1 MNTIKENSKAAFN
14 QQAATYD
21 KDIKGQHARSLY
33 PVLLEKLSHIP
44 FQSALD
50 LGCGTG
56 EMLKLILQKD
66 PHKELCGIDLSEEML
81 AVAKSKLPE
90 QVKLLLGDS
99 EALPFP
105 DNAFDVV
112 YCNDSFHHYP
122 APKDVL
128 REINRVLKPGGTFL
142 MGDCWQPFVG
152 RGEMAL
158 VVEGAS
164 AAESWESLSVEEH
177 VALYVGQGMPEMAA
191 IKAVAADRGLPK
203 SEVYARVKVKEE
215 KADG

>member
-1 MNTIKENSKAAFN
+1 MNTAKENSKAAFN

-56 EMLKLILQKD
+56 EMLKLILQED
-66 PHKELCGIDLSEEML
+66 VGKELYGIDLSEKML
-81 AVAKSKLPE
+81 HVAKSKLPE

-105 DNAFDVV
+105 DNTFDVV

-122 APKDVL
+122 APMNVL
-128 REINRVLKPGGTFL
+128 REVHRVLKPGGTFL
-142 MGDCWQPFVG
+142 MGDCWQPISICATAK
-152 RGEMAL
+152 RGMSRFTPKQKLFLCFQNIFAM
-158 VVEGAS
+158 
-164 AAESWESLSVEEH
+164 
-177 VALYVGQGMPEMAA
+177 Y
-191 IKAVAADRGLPK
+191 RGSRL
-203 SEVYARVKVKEE
+203 EILRVLLWAKN
-215 KADG
+215 D

>member
-21 KDIKGQHARSLY
+21 NDIKGRHARSLY

-56 EMLKLILQKD
+56 EILKLILQED
-66 PHKELCGIDLSEEML
+66 IGKELYGIDLSEQML
-81 AVAKSKLPE
+81 YVAKSKLPE

-105 DNAFDVV
+105 DNTFDVV

-122 APKDVL
+122 APMKVL
-128 REINRVLKPGGTFL
+128 REVYRVLKPGGTFL
-142 MGDCWQPFVG
+142 MGDCWQPLVG
-152 RGEMAL
+152 RIIMNFYMRHSK
-158 VVEGAS
+158 EGDVKIYS
-164 AAESWESLSVEEH
+164 EAEIVSMLSEYFRNVSWEQIGNT
-177 VALYVGQGMPEMAA
+177 ACIAMG
-191 IKAVAADRGLPK
+191 KK
-203 SEVYARVKVKEE
+203 
-215 KADG
+215 

>member
-1 MNTIKENSKAAFN
+1 MNTAKENSKAAFN

-56 EMLKLILQKD
+56 EMLKLILQED
-66 PHKELCGIDLSEEML
+66 VGKELYGIDLSEKML
-81 AVAKSKLPE
+81 HVAKSKLPE

-105 DNAFDVV
+105 DNTFDVV

-122 APKDVL
+122 APMNVL
-128 REINRVLKPGGTFL
+128 REVHRVLKPGGTFL
-142 MGDCWQPFVG
+142 MGHSK
-152 RGEMAL
+152 
-158 VVEGAS
+158 EGDVKIYS
-164 AAESWESLSVEEH
+164 EAEIVSMLSKYFRNVSWEQIGNT
-177 VALYVGQGMPEMAA
+177 ACIAMG
-191 IKAVAADRGLPK
+191 
-203 SEVYARVKVKEE
+203 E
-215 KADG
+215 K

>member
-1 MNTIKENSKAAFN
+1 MNTVKENSKAAFN

-90 QVKLLLGDS
+90 QVKLLLVT
-99 EALPFP
+99 AR
-105 DNAFDVV
+105 
-112 YCNDSFHHYP
+112 H
-122 APKDVL
+122 
-128 REINRVLKPGGTFL
+128 
-142 MGDCWQPFVG
+142 
-152 RGEMAL
+152 
-158 VVEGAS
+158 
-164 AAESWESLSVEEH
+164 SLSRTTPLMLCTATTLFIIILH
-177 VALYVGQGMPEMAA
+177 RKMY
-191 IKAVAADRGLPK
+191 
-203 SEVYARVKVKEE
+203 
-215 KADG
+215 